1 MRERNTENDVYEID
15 LLRLVKVLWSHAWI
29 IIVSTL
35 LVGALAF
42 SYARFVVEPTYQAK
56 ALMYV
61 NNKSIS
67 LGGTGVTFSAG
78 ELTAAKS
85 LVDTYTVI
93 LKTRATLNTV
103 IRKTGV
109 DYTYEQ
115 LNRMVKASSVNGT
128 EIFAITVTSKDPQ
141 EAEQLANAIADIL
154 PGKIAD
160 VVEGSNVSVVD
171 RAVVPDHRVAP
182 SFTKYTSIGLVLG
195 FLVSCLAVILT
206 DVFDDIIRDDDYL
219 TQTYN
224 VPVLGIIPDLSVQNT
239 DKAGYGYGYGNRVR
253 RQ

>member
-1 MRERNTENDVYEID
+1 MRERNVENDAYEID
-15 LLRLVKVLWSHAWI
+15 LLRMLKVLWSHAWI
-29 IIVSTL
+29 IIISTL

-42 SYARFVVEPTYQAK
+42 SYARVLIEPTYQAR

-67 LGGTGVTFSAG
+67 LGNTSVTFSAG
-78 ELTAAKS
+78 ELNAAKS

-93 LKTRATLNTV
+93 LKTRTTLNAV
-103 IRKTGV
+103 IRKTEV

-128 EIFAITVTSKDPQ
+128 EIFAITVTSTDPQ
-141 EAEQLANAIADIL
+141 EAELLANAIADIL

-171 RAVVPDHRVAP
+171 RAIVPTHRVAP
-182 SFTKYTSIGLVLG
+182 SYTRYTSIGLLLG
-195 FLVSCLAVILT
+195 FLISCLAVILL
-206 DVFDDIIRDDDYL
+206 DLLDDIIRGDDYL
-219 TQTYN
+219 TQTYD

-239 DKAGYGYGYGNRVR
+239 DKTGYGTRVR